1 MPFANVLLLEDTG
14 QNLEEADMAKGK
26 DKDKDSGGPID
37 KDSIAE
43 EKKAKADREEAALK
57 YGTLLQTVFPKVDNP
72 PDPNAAAG
80 GGGGM
85 EGFSAVL
92 NMLTSAFGG
101 SGGGGPKGTTS
112 QGFGSMGGGE
122 GLGYKKGGSIKKGTK
137 KSTKKIA
144 RKSVKKIAR
153 KSVKKRAALRGQR
166 SELRGS

>member
-1 MPFANVLLLEDTG
+1 
-14 QNLEEADMAKGK
+14 MAKGK

-72 PDPNAAAG
+72 PDPNAAKG
-80 GGGGM
+80 G
-85 EGFSAVL
+85 ENLEAFSGIL
-92 NMLTSAFGG
+92 QMLSSAFGG
-101 SGGGGPKGTTS
+101 AGGAGGAGGQGTTS

-144 RKSVKKIAR
+144 RKSTKKIAR